1 MNVFFKNHFIKF
13 CLALFFILIGCQLQD
28 PNKNHGILFLENR
41 SDKLLVEDTNKN
53 DVVNAALNDGF
64 KF

>member
-1 MNVFFKNHFIKF
+1 NQNKKKSSQEIYDYIAKLTSSIKF
-13 CLALFFILIGCQLQD
+13 
-28 PNKNHGILFLENR
+28 NN
-41 SDKLLVEDTNKN
+41 N